1 MNQNGENKKMKKEIY
16 VSKKLMHINIKKEN
30 DDKKMIKRK
39 MIIKMIKTIIIIMMT
54 NL

>member
-1 MNQNGENKKMKKEIY
+1 MEKIKNWKKKYML
-16 VSKKLMHINIKKEN
+16 SKKLMHINIKKEN
-30 DDKKMIKRK
+30 DDKKMIKKK